1 MLIWAAEADVSDM
14 ERLQESIGAAL
25 HNARRLLEDA
35 DYLRFAEPPATA
47 YYLALIA
54 QEECAKAFL
63 LALARRRIVPWDQH
77 ILRATRDHACKQLT
91 CVVMEYVTPEL
102 DEFLERC
109 DAIHIHDLPA
119 LPRRVADAMNILR
132 HEKIGRWVSRSWFWA
147 EEPEYDSG
155 ALRIAEGRH
164 DARKQDALYVRLS
177 SDASLASV
185 PSVAVLELD
194 AEIERAARFA
204 GLVDRLLE
212 DEAYP
217 GLDWDMIEAALRAL
231 FTDPIAAEAG

>member
-1 MLIWAAEADVSDM
+1 
-14 ERLQESIGAAL
+14 
-25 HNARRLLEDA
+25 
-35 DYLRFAEPPATA
+35 
-47 YYLALIA
+47 
-54 QEECAKAFL
+54 
-63 LALARRRIVPWDQH
+63 
-77 ILRATRDHACKQLT
+77 
-91 CVVMEYVTPEL
+91 
-102 DEFLERC
+102 
-109 DAIHIHDLPA
+109 
-119 LPRRVADAMNILR
+119 MNILR

-155 ALRIAEGRH
+155 ELRIAEGRH

-212 DEAYP
+212 DEAHP